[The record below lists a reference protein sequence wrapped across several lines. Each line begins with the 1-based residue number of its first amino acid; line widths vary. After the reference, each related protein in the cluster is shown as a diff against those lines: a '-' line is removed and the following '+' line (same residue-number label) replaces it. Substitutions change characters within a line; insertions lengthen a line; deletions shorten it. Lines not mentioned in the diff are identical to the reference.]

1 MIRRFLYNYLGQH
14 AYMQV
19 EAWRQRREYTRNHY
33 REHESLFL
41 SRFVNRGDVCLDIGA
56 NLGSYSY
63 YLSKIVS
70 DSGKVFAFE
79 PVSQTYKGLV
89 SNLTKTKST
98 NVFAYNLGISDGEE
112 NATIFVPK
120 MVGLPSH
127 GRAHLSS
134 PTVDEIGECVEVRLT
149 TVDKFHDEQGLGR
162 INFIKMDIE
171 GAELSALKGAM
182 QVLNQYK
189 PVLLLEIEEQHTRNY
204 DYIPQ
209 DIFRMLNSLGYRYAH
224 YVNKSDLIRLEIDI
238 LIKGALSFNDLLDKL
253 VGRKVNNFFVTI

>member
-1 MIRRFLYNYLGQH
+1 MIRRVLYNFLGH
-14 AYMQV
+14 RAYMQI
-19 EAWRQRREYTRNHY
+19 EAWRQRREYTRNQY
-33 REHESLFL
+33 REYEPLFL
-41 SRFVNRGDVCLDIGA
+41 SRFVGRGDVCLDIGA

-79 PVSQTYKGLV
+79 PVFQTYKGLV

-98 NVFAYNLGISDGEE
+98 NVFVYNLGIGDREE
-112 NATIFVPK
+112 TTTIFVPK

-134 PTVDEIGECVEVRLT
+134 PTADEVGECVEVRLT
-149 TVDKFHDEQGLGR
+149 TVDKFHDEHRLGR

-171 GAELSALKGAM
+171 GAELSALKGAI
-182 QVLNQYK
+182 QVLNQYR

-204 DYIPQ
+204 DYTPQ
-209 DIFRMLNSLGYRYAH
+209 DIFRMLNSSGYRYAH
-224 YVNKSDLIRLEIDI
+224 YVNEGDLIRLEIDV
-238 LIKGALSFNDLLDKL
+238 LTNDASSFNDLLDKL
-253 VGRKVNNFFVTI
+253 VGRRVNNFFVTI